1 MQDGQ
6 RAHERD
12 AKSEFDATALL
23 VCPCKQ
29 WKPSIRWLK
38 RRREFLVGSVK
49 LSWRVTRV
57 HQYVTNA
64 LKYLHAY
71 SEKFQNRLL
80 SRTCR
85 EGLKFPPMP
94 IDSRPKF
101 PHAENLDTCFALF
114 FSVFLP
120 PPPLPLFLFSLRVH
134 PTFFFFFNF
143 EQSRSI
149 YLVSRGYGTVT
160 QSGESFWIK

>member
-38 RRREFLVGSVK
+38 WREFLVGSVK
-49 LSWRVTRV
+49 PPWRVTRV

-71 SEKFQNRLL
+71 SEKFRNRLL

-94 IDSRPKF
+94 IDSQPKF

-114 FSVFLP
+114 FSVCIFL
-120 PPPLPLFLFSLRVH
+120 PPLPLPLIPFFSLSV
-134 PTFFFFFNF
+134 NF

-149 YLVSRGYGTVT
+149 YLISRDYETVT
-160 QSGESFWIK
+160 RSC

>member
-38 RRREFLVGSVK
+38 WRREFLVGSVK
-49 LSWRVTRV
+49 PPWRVTRV

-94 IDSRPKF
+94 IDSQPKF

-114 FSVFLP
+114 FSVCIFLP
-120 PPPLPLFLFSLRVH
+120 PPPLPLILFFSLRVH
-134 PTFFFFFNF
+134 PAF
-143 EQSRSI
+143 
-149 YLVSRGYGTVT
+149 
-160 QSGESFWIK
+160 FWISNNQEVYTWYRVAMKQWHSRVRVIE